1 MQYHLEDQYIYEK
14 KSEHFLLF
22 SFSFSYWNVEIWVAE
37 EERHR
42 ERSIWW
48 LWIIA
53 ECIIC
58 VTIEGMSWILK

>member
-1 MQYHLEDQYIYEK
+1 MQYRLEDQYIYGK
-14 KSEHFLLF
+14 KVSISYFF
-22 SFSFSYWNVEIWVAE
+22 SFSFSYWNVEIWVAK

-58 VTIEGMSWILK
+58 VTIEGKSWILK